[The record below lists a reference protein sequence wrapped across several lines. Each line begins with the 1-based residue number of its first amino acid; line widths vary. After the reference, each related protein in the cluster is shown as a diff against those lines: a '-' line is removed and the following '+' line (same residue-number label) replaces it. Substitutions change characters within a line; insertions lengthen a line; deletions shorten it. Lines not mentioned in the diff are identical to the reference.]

1 MELCYKFSKCCS
13 VGNSHHETHCFHIKK
28 IKKRKPIQNR
38 HCVRRPVIPIPGR
51 EAKAR
56 RTMAGGHVR
65 SWSETLCEEGETTDS
80 KESSTLLSII

>member
-1 MELCYKFSKCCS
+1 MELCYKFSEYCL
-13 VGNSHHETHCFHIKK
+13 VRNSHHETHCFHIKK
-28 IKKRKPIQNR
+28 IKKREPIQNR

-56 RTMAGGHVR
+56 RTMAGGHFR
-65 SWSETLCEEGETTDS
+65 SCSETLLEEGETIDS